1 MIVIASAAAAGA
13 DLAKMIVMAS
23 AAAGADLAKI
33 VVMASAAAAA
43 AGADLAKMML
53 SASAAAA
60 ASQPAGH
67 GSPHPTMTFAIHDH
81 LTRYEPELP
90 TCDMQYTKPLVFDV
104 TRKHRRV
111 RSLTGLTKGSAILR
125 PGKHI
130 SRIRSFK
137 GLLKVYTLIKS

>member
-67 GSPHPTMTFAIHDH
+67 GSPHPMTFAIHDH

-137 GLLKVYTLIKS
+137 GLLKVYTLIKI